1 MFITY
6 KYAIF
11 IGDFMTQS
19 ANPLKQF
26 FRQPSIYMRLP
37 SKGNFWPKGAFDMPE
52 NQEVPVYPMT
62 AIDEITYRTPDAL
75 FNGQAVVNVIQSC
88 VPNIKNAWATPSIDI
103 NSILMAIRIASYGHA
118 MEITSRCPAC
128 NEPNEFN
135 IDLRILLDQ
144 INGGNYGQS
153 ISQGDL
159 EITFQPM
166 TYKGQTEVNQLQF
179 EQQKK
184 IQSIQES
191 TLPDDEKIK
200 QLNQILT
207 HITEL
212 TVDAL
217 KHSISSIRT
226 PQALVTETA
235 YIQEFLNN
243 IDRKIFNFIRDH
255 IIKLRADSEIKPLDL
270 TCTEC
275 AHKYQQ
281 VVNMDQ
287 TSFFEA
293 AS

>member
-1 MFITY
+1 MDVDTILVG
-6 KYAIF
+6 I
-11 IGDFMTQS
+11 
-19 ANPLKQF
+19 
-26 FRQPSIYMRLP
+26 RLA
-37 SKGNFWPKGAFDMPE
+37 SHGHNLDSGSQCPK
-52 NQEVPVYPMT
+52 
-62 AIDEITYRTPDAL
+62 
-75 FNGQAVVNVIQSC
+75 
-88 VPNIKNAWATPSIDI
+88 
-103 NSILMAIRIASYGHA
+103 
-118 MEITSRCPAC
+118 C
-128 NEPNEFN
+128 NHDHEFT
-135 IDLRILLDQ
+135 IDLRVLLDSIQ
-144 INGGNYGQS
+144 SPNYDTCVRH
-153 ISQGDL
+153 GDL
-159 EITFQPM
+159 EFYFRPM
-166 TYKGQTEVNQLQF
+166 TYQDLNANNQLQF

-217 KHSISSIRT
+217 KHSISSIST
-226 PQALVTETA
+226 PQALVTETS

-243 IDRKIFNFIRDH
+243 IDRKIFNLIRDH